1 MNHTSLHDLPI
12 NIQKVSQI
20 TTEYRLISLFLYSF
34 NNMVFLLHK
43 YHMIHR
49 IETYYNCFTI
59 ITFVTYNQLTFNT
72 VLMYSPTFLFLL
84 HGPPLPTPPT

>member
-1 MNHTSLHDLPI
+1 
-12 NIQKVSQI
+12 
-20 TTEYRLISLFLYSF
+20 
-34 NNMVFLLHK
+34 
-43 YHMIHR
+43 MIHR